1 MVMKFGRMIGA
12 LAGILIIAAACWLTF
27 WATLSGKALNSVGI
41 GGMFLVGVILTGVGL
56 LDLRPSSL
64 AFGKDGVTLQLVAE
78 AVKNVKETAQQMATE
93 VAADRTVTDAVT
105 SAETQD
111 DAAKIV
117 EQISRRIVAALPA
130 TADLTRDA
138 LSTLQKPAE

>member
-1 MVMKFGRMIGA
+1 MRLGRIIGA
-12 LAGILIIAAACWLTF
+12 LTGILVITAACGLTF
-27 WATLSGKALNSVGI
+27 WATLSGKPVNSVGI

-64 AFGKDGVTLQLVAE
+64 EFGKDGVTLQLVAD
-78 AVKNVKETAQQMATE
+78 AVKNVKETAQQMATQ
-93 VAADRTVTDAVT
+93 VAADQTVTDAVT
-105 SAETQD
+105 SAETEA
-111 DAAKIV
+111 DATKIV
-117 EQISRRIVAALPA
+117 EQITQRIVGALPA